1 MAKKLKRN
9 VVAPTQVID
18 DPSDR
23 VGRCAIRVSFQGAR
37 GRTND
42 QGEVERGF
50 FSPEIQSDAA
60 ADLYARLGID
70 YDAEISWDLKDID
83 RRASKDGSIEDREGL
98 QQHLADAR
106 NKKFTDIA
114 FYKVSRMARSPMDGL
129 QAVLDFIEAG
139 VRVHFLKDSLPDVN
153 TPLGQTF
160 LLWFLNQAR
169 AESDNTSQFV
179 SDAIALK
186 WKKGIPHGVTH
197 GWLEKING
205 VYTIHEQGWRSYR
218 RLVALGLEGHS
229 YSEISRRLNTEGLP
243 TRRGKLWTAA
253 QVSGIL
259 RVENIPKLLGI
270 AVCDDL
276 LNKEGRPIR
285 IPEAWPALI
294 SEEEAA
300 QLRLLAPIKTASVPR
315 VKNQRTNYARNRFLL
330 SGIVRCSICGESLNA
345 GHGHTRG
352 GEYDTYCCKQGA
364 NGHPLHEAA
373 LHDEAGAWVKGNKTI
388 QVDKENLDEA
398 VLRVVTHGMD
408 VPEVEKVMGE
418 RKPKA
423 RAKIRTTGDIE
434 QDAMKLLKQKDELP
448 DWLFAKRMQ
457 ELDAERSKVM
467 SEMADQQSQRNLD
480 LAMRREQDEQV
491 AKKLLIRALVAS
503 ATFPHSLQGKR
514 RVYRAVRVVMKTG
527 EAYLAPIHKEDFTGV
542 RAIVRDDEA
551 I

>member
-1 MAKKLKRN
+1 M
-9 VVAPTQVID
+9 
-18 DPSDR
+18 
-23 VGRCAIRVSFQGAR
+23 
-37 GRTND
+37 ND
-42 QGEVERGF
+42 QGEIERGF
-50 FSPEIQSDAA
+50 YSPEVQSEAA
-60 ADLYARLGID
+60 SELYARLGIW
-70 YDAEISWDLKDID
+70 YDAKTSLDLQDID
-83 RRASKDGSIEDREGL
+83 RRASKDGSVLAREGI
-98 QQHLADAR
+98 QQHLEDAK

-114 FYKVSRMARSPMDGL
+114 FYKVSRMARSPTDGIQL
-129 QAVLDFIEAG
+129 VLDFIAAG
-139 VRVHFLKDSLPDVN
+139 VRVHFIKDKLPDVN
-153 TPLGQTF
+153 TAVGQTF
-160 LLWFLNQAR
+160 LFWFLNQAR
-169 AESDNTSQFV
+169 AESENTGQFI
-179 SDAIALK
+179 SDTIALK

-197 GWLEKING
+197 GWLQKTNG
-205 VYTIHEQGWRSYR
+205 AYTIQEQGWKTYR
-218 RLVALGLEGHS
+218 RLIVLGLEGHS
-229 YSEISRRLNTEGLP
+229 YSAISRRLNTEGFP
-243 TRRGKLWTAA
+243 TKRGKLWTAA

-259 RVENIPKLLGI
+259 RVENIPKLLGT

-276 LNKEGRPIR
+276 LDKEGRPIR
-285 IPEAWPALI
+285 IHGAWPALI

-300 QLRLLAPIKTASVPR
+300 QLRLLAPIKTASVPC

-373 LHDEAGAWVKGNKTI
+373 LHDEDGAWVKGNKTI

-408 VPEVEKVMGE
+408 VPDVEKAMEE

-423 RAKIRTTGDIE
+423 KAKVRTTGDIE
-434 QDAMKLLKQKDELP
+434 KDAMKLLKQKDEIP

-467 SEMADQQSQRNLD
+467 SEMEDQQSQRNLD

-491 AKKLLIRALVAS
+491 AKKLMIRALVAS

-527 EAYLAPIHKEDFTGV
+527 GAYLAPIHKEDFTGV
-542 RAIVRDDEA
+542 RAVVRDDA
-551 I
+551 V